1 MRSDSS
7 NSRAHSIPRTNR
19 FQVPITI
26 RWQTKRE
33 ILKITS
39 ASQKLLVHISCVHI
53 FRVHTVHIFSR
64 THGTHFRVH
73 TVHISCV
80 HLSRTHGTHFSRT
93 HFRVHTVYIFAYTYL
108 AYTFRVHTVH
118 IFSHTHTHT
127 YTHTHILSTTN
138 I

>member
-73 TVHISCV
+73 TVHISRVHISSV
-80 HLSRTHGTHFSRT
+80 HLPSVRISFVHIFAHTYAHTHTFSHTQTLTRT
-93 HFRVHTVYIFAYTYL
+93 HFIDYKH
-108 AYTFRVHTVH
+108 
-118 IFSHTHTHT
+118 
-127 YTHTHILSTTN
+127 
-138 I
+138 

>member
-64 THGTHFRVH
+64 TH
-73 TVHISCV
+73 
-80 HLSRTHGTHFSRT
+80 
-93 HFRVHTVYIFAYTYL
+93 
-108 AYTFRVHTVH
+108 FRVHTVH
-118 IFSHTHTHT
+118 IFAYTRYTFLAYTFLAYTFLAYAFLSYTFSHTRMHTHTHT
-127 YTHTHILSTTN
+127 FSHTQTLTRTHFIDYKH
-138 I
+138 